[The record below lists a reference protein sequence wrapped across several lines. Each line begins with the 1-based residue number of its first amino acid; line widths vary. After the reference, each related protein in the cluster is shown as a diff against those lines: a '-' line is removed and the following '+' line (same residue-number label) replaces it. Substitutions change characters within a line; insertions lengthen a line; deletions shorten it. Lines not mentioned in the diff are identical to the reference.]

1 MASSALSAATKGLSD
16 LEVELGADLASPTGS
31 RVLISPSAVTA
42 SALSVDEVAEEL
54 RVRRGEIA
62 DANLMLYA
70 QDQAQQLRILKAFAF
85 IGAFDTSEA
94 LRLRAL
100 HTGEKKQA
108 MQRTARAERRART
121 RAAQAQPTDPEAKRL
136 CADFES
142 WLVEEA
148 HRAVLTSHHL
158 ERVAVKERRNTDLG
172 EPSSVTRAST
182 TLSGRASIARISDSI
197 RSDPHKWRH
206 AALVFCWSLGFVIY
220 IAKDLVK
227 IRSLYPTIKPDTT
240 VLLERFFVA
249 SAVAYTNR
257 TCSPISALHMACVD
271 DDGAAVSDCAGV
283 EVEVPP
289 LFYVLST
296 IQLLTYVCGIGVLY
310 SFVHNNVDGMTLRAV
325 FRSGH
330 VRAILLQLFIL
341 LAHRAVQLATNMPF
355 LGGWYFFM
363 TFNVLVY
370 VAAIV
375 LILAMDAA
383 HEKHPI
389 TRRILCVLALLAT
402 LANLI
407 DHLLLESPLETVD
420 AVAFFQFCGSD
431 GGYFKPL
438 LLSEIHQN
446 VDMSLL
452 FTLVTAFRKVVR
464 YPEKVCFVPFHF
476 DLREV
481 EALLAK
487 MASESKNNKKSRLQR
502 CCGVGN
508 KNERV
513 SVGD

>member
-452 FTLVTAFRKVVR
+452 FTLVTSFRKVVR

-487 MASESKNNKKSRLQR
+487 MATESKNNKQSRLQR
-502 CCGVGN
+502 CCG
-508 KNERV
+508 RM
-513 SVGD
+513 SA